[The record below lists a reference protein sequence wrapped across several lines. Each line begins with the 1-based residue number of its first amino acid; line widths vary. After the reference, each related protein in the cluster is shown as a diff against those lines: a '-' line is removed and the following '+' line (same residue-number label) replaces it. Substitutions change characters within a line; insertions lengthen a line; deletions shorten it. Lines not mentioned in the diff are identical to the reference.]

1 MNLAVVTDLLASMI
15 RITTPILLM
24 ALGGMMCER
33 VNVFN
38 IALEGMAL
46 VGAFFSIAFVQ
57 FSGGSVVVGLFGGM
71 LSGFLYAAL
80 FGLFILKFKANH
92 IITSIA
98 LNTLASG
105 LTQFLLRAMFDV
117 QGTYKP
123 DTINKLQDINIPGLN
138 KVPILGAISGQSIVT
153 YIAVVMVI
161 LLAIFLKRTKRGL
174 RFWSVGESEN
184 AARTAGINPVVEK
197 WKATLFSGIMCGLAG
212 GYLSCIIVSSFTKE
226 MIAGRG
232 FTAFTAYTFG
242 GAMPVGSALAS
253 MLFGFA
259 EAVGIRIE
267 LLGASIPTAVINMF
281 PYFVAI
287 IALGFSSYSRK
298 RKIIGI

>member
-24 ALGGMMCER
+24 ALGGMVCER

-46 VGAFFSIAFVQ
+46 IGAFFSIAFVQ
-57 FSGGSVVVGLFGGM
+57 FSGGSVVVGLLGGM

-98 LNTLASG
+98 MNTLASG

-123 DTINKLQDINIPGLN
+123 DTINKLQDIKIPGLN

-153 YIAVVMVI
+153 YIAILMVI

-174 RFWSVGESEN
+174 RFWSVGESED

-267 LLGASIPTAVINMF
+267 LLGSSIPTAVINMF

>member
-24 ALGGMMCER
+24 ALGGMICER

-46 VGAFFSIAFVQ
+46 IGAFFSIAFVQ
-57 FSGGSVVVGLFGGM
+57 FSGGSVVVGLLGGM
-71 LSGFLYAAL
+71 LSGFIYAAL
-80 FGLFILKFKANH
+80 FGLFILEFKANH

-98 LNTLASG
+98 MNTLASG

-123 DTINKLQDINIPGLN
+123 DTINKLQNFNIPGLE

-153 YIAVVMVI
+153 YIAIVMVI
-161 LLAIFLKRTKRGL
+161 LLAIFLKRTKHGL
-174 RFWSVGESEN
+174 RLWSVGESED
-184 AARTAGINPVVEK
+184 AARTAGINPNVEK

-212 GYLSCIIVSSFTKE
+212 GYLSCVIVSSFTKE

-253 MLFGFA
+253 LLFGLA
-259 EAVGIRIE
+259 EAIGIRIE
-267 LLGASIPTAVINMF
+267 LLGSSIPTAVINMF
-281 PYFVAI
+281 PYFVALV
-287 IALGFSSYSRK
+287 ALGFSSYRRNRK
-298 RKIIGI
+298 YVGM